1 MLYRWIIRALF
12 LAALGLGAAA
22 DAAEGAPAVR
32 ALELEPVTVTATR
45 HESKDFEVPAAMT
58 IVDAERIRAGA
69 PSVLADALRG
79 EAGVF
84 VQATT
89 PGQAAPVIRG
99 LIGSGT
105 LMLVDGL
112 RLNSA
117 IFRSAPNQY
126 FAFVDPYNVDRIEIV
141 RGAGST
147 LYGSDAMGGVIHVL
161 TPEWRF
167 REPDWQMKSE
177 ALAQLSSADL
187 GSIGHAAVAGGRKG
201 FSIAA
206 GTTYQNHDDIRSGD
220 GLKKPSAYSSYAGNG
235 SLLVN
240 DADHELLLAA
250 QYVIQPNT
258 PRYDELVPG
267 FGQTVPSSAEFAF
280 APNDRLFTHGR
291 YRWRAPV
298 EAIERVELQAGYQQ
312 INDDRRIRD
321 FSGANSTREDNEHN
335 RSELVGLHLQLLSN
349 YRELVTF
356 TYGAEVYLDR
366 TQSSRYG
373 RDINTQEISERT
385 SRFADGATMNSY
397 AAYLQNEI
405 DPLPKLSVILG
416 GRYGYH
422 DIDLPADAVRPA
434 VHLDYHDVTGN
445 LGLLYRLTETLHLV
459 SSVGRG
465 FRVPN
470 VFDLSTLGPRP
481 GNRFGVPNPDLQ
493 PEQVVSVDAG
503 TKMLFERIH
512 GEIFGFYSL
521 FTDRIEDVST
531 GATTDDGRV
540 VVQSQ
545 NLSDLTLVG
554 IEASADVLL
563 LEELKLYGTLT
574 YTWGEQTAPG
584 GETSPADRIP
594 PLNGRAGARY
604 VVTPAVALEGFIRFA
619 SDQNRLS
626 ERDGDDPR
634 IDPDGSA
641 GWATANLGVQWDLTP
656 QLSGRFLLENI
667 ADSSYREHGSGIDA
681 PGINAIVSLAARL

>member
-1 MLYRWIIRALF
+1 MMQGRIVGGLLVAV
-12 LAALGLGAAA
+12 LGLADTAFAA
-22 DAAEGAPAVR
+22 DGSPGGH

-45 HESKDFEVPAAMT
+45 HESKDFEVPTAMT

-126 FAFVDPYNVDRIEIV
+126 FAFVDPYNVERIEVV

-161 TPEWRF
+161 TPQWRF
-167 REPDWQMKSE
+167 RDPDWQLKSD
-177 ALAQLSSADL
+177 ALAQFSSADL
-187 GSIGHAAVAGGRKG
+187 GSIGHVALAGGRKG
-201 FSIAA
+201 LSIAA
-206 GTTYQNHDDIRSGD
+206 GMTYQNHDDIRTGD
-220 GLKKPSAYSSYAGNG
+220 GVKKPTAYSSYAGNS
-235 SLLVN
+235 SLLV
-240 DADHELLLAA
+240 DDERQELLLAA
-250 QYVIQPNT
+250 QYLIQPNT

-267 FGQTVPSSAEFAF
+267 FGQTDPSSAVFSFE
-280 APNDRLFTHGR
+280 PNDRLFTHGR
-291 YRWRAPV
+291 YRLRAPV
-298 EAIERVELQAGYQQ
+298 EAIDRVELQAGYQQ
-312 INDDRRIRD
+312 INDDRRNRD
-321 FSGANSTREDNEHN
+321 FGGSNQAREDNEHN
-335 RSELVGLHLQLLSN
+335 RSELIGLHLQLMSN
-349 YRELVTF
+349 YRELVMF
-356 TYGAEVYLDR
+356 TYGVEVYLDR

-373 RDINTQEISERT
+373 RDINTQETSERA

-405 DPLPKLSVILG
+405 DPLPKLSVVLG
-416 GRYGYH
+416 GRYSYY
-422 DIDLPADAVRPA
+422 DLDLPADAVRPA

-445 LGLLYRLTETLHLV
+445 LGLLYRLTDTLHLA
-459 SSVGRG
+459 SNVGRG

-481 GNRFGVPNPDLQ
+481 GNRFGAPNPDLH
-493 PEQVVSVDAG
+493 PEQVISVDAG
-503 TKMLFERIH
+503 TKMLFDRIH
-512 GEIFGFYSL
+512 GELFGFYSL
-521 FTDRIEDVST
+521 FNDRIEDVTT
-531 GATTDDGRV
+531 GATTEDGRL

-545 NLSDLTLVG
+545 NLSDLTLLGV
-554 IEASADVLL
+554 EASADVLV
-563 LEELKLYGTLT
+563 LEELKLFGTLT
-574 YTWGEQTAPG
+574 YTWGEQRAAG
-584 GETSPADRIP
+584 ATSPADRIP
-594 PLNGRAGARY
+594 PLNGRLGARY
-604 VVTPAVALEGFIRFA
+604 FVTPALALEGFTRFA

-626 ERDGDDPR
+626 DRDRSDPR
-634 IDPDGSA
+634 IDPNGSA
-641 GWATANLGVQWDLTP
+641 GWATANLGLLWDITP
-656 QLSGRFLLENI
+656 QLSGRFLLENV
-667 ADSSYREHGSGIDA
+667 ADSTYREHGSGIDA
-681 PGINAIVSLAARL
+681 PGINAVVSVAARL

>member
-1 MLYRWIIRALF
+1 MMQGRIVGGLLVAV
-12 LAALGLGAAA
+12 LGLADTAFAA
-22 DAAEGAPAVR
+22 DGSPGGH

-45 HESKDFEVPAAMT
+45 HESKDFEVPTAMT

-126 FAFVDPYNVDRIEIV
+126 FAFVDPYNVERIEVV

-161 TPEWRF
+161 TPQWRF
-167 REPDWQMKSE
+167 RDPDWQLKSD
-177 ALAQLSSADL
+177 ALAQFSSADL
-187 GSIGHAAVAGGRKG
+187 GSIGHVALAGGRKG
-201 FSIAA
+201 LSIAA
-206 GTTYQNHDDIRSGD
+206 GMTYQNHDDIRTGD
-220 GLKKPSAYSSYAGNG
+220 GVKKPTAYSSYAGNS
-235 SLLVN
+235 SLLV
-240 DADHELLLAA
+240 DDERQELLLAA
-250 QYVIQPNT
+250 QYLIQPNT

-267 FGQTVPSSAEFAF
+267 FGQTDPSSAVFSFE
-280 APNDRLFTHGR
+280 PNDRLFTHGR
-291 YRWRAPV
+291 YRLRAPV
-298 EAIERVELQAGYQQ
+298 EAIDRVELQAGYQQ
-312 INDDRRIRD
+312 INDDRRNRD
-321 FSGANSTREDNEHN
+321 FGGSNQAREDNEHN
-335 RSELVGLHLQLLSN
+335 RSELIGLHLQLMSN
-349 YRELVTF
+349 YRELVMF
-356 TYGAEVYLDR
+356 TYGVEVYLDR

-373 RDINTQEISERT
+373 RDINTQETSERA

-405 DPLPKLSVILG
+405 DPLPKLSVVLG
-416 GRYGYH
+416 GRYSYY
-422 DIDLPADAVRPA
+422 DLDLPADAVRPA

-445 LGLLYRLTETLHLV
+445 LGLLYRLTDTLHLA
-459 SSVGRG
+459 SNVGRG

-481 GNRFGVPNPDLQ
+481 GNRFGAPNPDLH
-493 PEQVVSVDAG
+493 PEQVISVDAG
-503 TKMLFERIH
+503 TKMLFDRIH
-512 GEIFGFYSL
+512 GELFGFYSL
-521 FTDRIEDVST
+521 FKDRIEDVTT
-531 GATTDDGRV
+531 GATTEDGRL

-545 NLSDLTLVG
+545 NLSDLTLLGV
-554 IEASADVLL
+554 EASADVLV
-563 LEELKLYGTLT
+563 LEELKLFGTLT
-574 YTWGEQTAPG
+574 YTWGEQRAAG
-584 GETSPADRIP
+584 ATSPADRIP
-594 PLNGRAGARY
+594 PLNGRLGARY
-604 VVTPAVALEGFIRFA
+604 FVTPALALEGFTRFA

-626 ERDGDDPR
+626 DRDRSDPR
-634 IDPDGSA
+634 IDPNGSA
-641 GWATANLGVQWDLTP
+641 GWATANLGLLWDITP
-656 QLSGRFLLENI
+656 QLSGRFLLENV
-667 ADSSYREHGSGIDA
+667 ADSTYREHGSGIDA
-681 PGINAIVSLAARL
+681 PGINAVVSVAARL

>member
-1 MLYRWIIRALF
+1 MMQGRIVGGLLVAV
-12 LAALGLGAAA
+12 LGLADTAFAA
-22 DAAEGAPAVR
+22 DGSSGGH

-45 HESKDFEVPAAMT
+45 HESKDFEVPTAMT

-126 FAFVDPYNVDRIEIV
+126 FAFVDPYNVERIEVV

-161 TPEWRF
+161 TPQWRF
-167 REPDWQMKSE
+167 RDPDWQLKSD
-177 ALAQLSSADL
+177 ALAQFSSADL
-187 GSIGHAAVAGGRKG
+187 GSIGHVALAGGRKG
-201 FSIAA
+201 LSIAA
-206 GTTYQNHDDIRSGD
+206 GMTYQNHDDIRTGD
-220 GLKKPSAYSSYAGNG
+220 GVKKPTAYSSYAGNS
-235 SLLVN
+235 SLLV
-240 DADHELLLAA
+240 DDERQELLLAA
-250 QYVIQPNT
+250 QYLIQPNT

-267 FGQTVPSSAEFAF
+267 FGQTDPSSAVFSFE
-280 APNDRLFTHGR
+280 PNDRLFTHGR
-291 YRWRAPV
+291 YRLRAPV
-298 EAIERVELQAGYQQ
+298 EAIDRVELQAGYQQ
-312 INDDRRIRD
+312 INDDRRNRD
-321 FSGANSTREDNEHN
+321 FGGSNQAREDNEHN
-335 RSELVGLHLQLLSN
+335 RSELIGLHLQLMSN
-349 YRELVTF
+349 YRELVMF
-356 TYGAEVYLDR
+356 TYGVEVYLDR

-373 RDINTQEISERT
+373 RDINTQETSERA

-405 DPLPKLSVILG
+405 DPLPKLSVVLG
-416 GRYGYH
+416 GRYSYY
-422 DIDLPADAVRPA
+422 DLDLPADAVRPA

-445 LGLLYRLTETLHLV
+445 LGLLYRLTDTLHLA
-459 SSVGRG
+459 SNVGRG

-481 GNRFGVPNPDLQ
+481 GNRFGAPNPDLH
-493 PEQVVSVDAG
+493 PEQVISVDAG
-503 TKMLFERIH
+503 TKMLFDRIH
-512 GEIFGFYSL
+512 GELFGFYSL
-521 FTDRIEDVST
+521 FNDRIEDVTT
-531 GATTDDGRV
+531 GATTEDGRL

-545 NLSDLTLVG
+545 NLSDLTLLGV
-554 IEASADVLL
+554 EASADVLV
-563 LEELKLYGTLT
+563 LEELKLFGTLT
-574 YTWGEQTAPG
+574 YTWGEQRAAG
-584 GETSPADRIP
+584 ATSPADRIP
-594 PLNGRAGARY
+594 PLNGRLGARY
-604 VVTPAVALEGFIRFA
+604 FVTPALALEGFTRFA

-626 ERDGDDPR
+626 DRDRSDPR
-634 IDPDGSA
+634 IDPNGSA
-641 GWATANLGVQWDLTP
+641 GWATANLGLLWDITP
-656 QLSGRFLLENI
+656 QLSGRFLLENV
-667 ADSSYREHGSGIDA
+667 ADSTYREHGSGIDA
-681 PGINAIVSLAARL
+681 PGINAVVSVAARL